1 MSFMDEQ
8 LPKGMNRIKDL
19 GPIGDTAR
27 YRIRKARESRGNTAV
42 ELSGMVRAIGRDLS
56 PVAIR
61 RIEFG
66 ARRID
71 VDDLLALAQVLD
83 ISPLALVLPLG
94 ESPDEEFRTSEFND
108 DWTLERWWKWAH
120 GEEPL
125 YPKMW
130 GSATEFRSWS
140 VPSWYS
146 ERDLPEWVKEKTDA
160 LERENQLLRELTQSL
175 LGPGNHKE

>member
-1 MSFMDEQ
+1 MEEQ
-8 LPKGMNRIKDL
+8 LPKGMTRIKDL
-19 GPIGDTAR
+19 GPVGDTAR

-42 ELSGMVRAIGRDLS
+42 ELSAMVRAIGRDLS

-71 VDDLLALAQVLD
+71 VDDLVALAQVLD
-83 ISPLALVLPLG
+83 ISPLALVLPFG
-94 ESPDEEFRTSEFND
+94 ESPGEEFATSEFNEER
-108 DWTLERWWKWAH
+108 TLERWWKWAH

-125 YPKMW
+125 FPKMW
-130 GSATEFRSWS
+130 ESANDFRSWS

-146 ERDLPEWVKEKTDA
+146 ERGLPEWVKEKVDA
-160 LERENQLLRELTQSL
+160 LEHENQLLRELTQSL
-175 LGPGNHKE
+175 LGPGSRQE